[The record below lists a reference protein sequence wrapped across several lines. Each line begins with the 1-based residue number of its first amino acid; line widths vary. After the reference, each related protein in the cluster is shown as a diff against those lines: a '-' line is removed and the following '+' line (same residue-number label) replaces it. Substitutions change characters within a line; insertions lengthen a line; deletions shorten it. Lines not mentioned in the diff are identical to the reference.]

1 MSKELEA
8 LERLAMPDEIHIK
21 ECKKLGIGLTEDY
34 DVVEKALQR
43 LEAIDNANPSEALK
57 GLEKICDV
65 SKNDMDIN
73 IGWIFKHEIDTIKQ
87 ALLKA
92 QKEHNSINLLMQ
104 ELDCKDF
111 VELRKYARCG
121 YEKLNKKDLHLE
133 R

>member
-8 LERLAMPDEIHIK
+8 LECFENMQSRIACYISTIEYTTIK
-21 ECKKLGIGLTEDY
+21 EAL
-34 DVVEKALQR
+34 VEY
-43 LEAIDNANPSEALK
+43 EAIKDTEPSEALEWFGEQWVEYGNQDTVMQIK
-57 GLEKICDV
+57 DTKE
-65 SKNDMDIN
+65 
-73 IGWIFKHEIDTIKQ
+73 FATIKQ

-133 R
+133 RVEE